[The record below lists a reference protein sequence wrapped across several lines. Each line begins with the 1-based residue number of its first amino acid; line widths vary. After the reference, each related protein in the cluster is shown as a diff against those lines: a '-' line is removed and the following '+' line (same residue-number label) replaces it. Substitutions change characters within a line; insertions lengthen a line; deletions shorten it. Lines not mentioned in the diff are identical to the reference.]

1 MTRNAAMALSML
13 LALGIGGCATLEH
26 GTLDDVSV
34 VTDPPGAE
42 VVSSTGTICTSPCRV
57 SGPRQDSFAITVSKA
72 GYVTQSLSSEA
83 KPDTA
88 AIAQASDL
96 RASADAFG
104 RVIDVQDGSHYT
116 HDPKALVVKLE
127 PQS

>member
-1 MTRNAAMALSML
+1 MTRCLSATLCIL
-13 LALGIGGCATLEH
+13 LGLGLAGCATLEH

-34 VTDPPGAE
+34 ITDPPGAL
-42 VVSSTGTICTSPCRV
+42 VVSSTGTTCTSPCRV
-57 SGPRQDSFAITVSKA
+57 SGPRQDTFAITVGKP
-72 GYVTQSLSSEA
+72 GYATQSLMSEA
-83 KPDTA
+83 KPDAA

-96 RASADAFG
+96 KPTADALG